1 MALQFVKKRFRKTPE
16 RVMVPQVQKVVEKT
30 PEPVMAMPQ
39 VEEKIV
45 EEVPQ
50 EIVTKRK
57 NNKKKNKE
65 DMINKDMIND
75 IEAVAEKLQPEVK
88 VVKADRGLIERTE
101 SSKII
106 ITEDNR
112 QVLND

>member
-1 MALQFVKKRFRKTPE
+1 MAIQFIKKRFRKRPE
-16 RVMVPQVQKVVEKT
+16 YVVPYVVQKEVESIV
-30 PEPVMAMPQ
+30 EPKEEIKE
-39 VEEKIV
+39 VEEAK
-45 EEVPQ
+45 PNK
-50 EIVTKRK
+50 TK
-57 NNKKKNKE
+57 NNKKNRKE
-65 DMINKDMIND
+65 DMINKDQITA
-75 IEAVAEKLQPEVK
+75 IEVAMEKMQPEVK

>member
-1 MALQFVKKRFRKTPE
+1 MALQFIKKRFRKTPE
-16 RVMVPQVQKVVEKT
+16 RVMVPQTQKTVDTV

-39 VEEKIV
+39 VDD
-45 EEVPQ
+45 EVI
-50 EIVTKRK
+50 ENKK
-57 NNKKKNKE
+57 NNKKKNK
-65 DMINKDMIND
+65 KDMFDKERIND
-75 IEAVAEKLQPEVK
+75 IEAVVEQLQPEVK